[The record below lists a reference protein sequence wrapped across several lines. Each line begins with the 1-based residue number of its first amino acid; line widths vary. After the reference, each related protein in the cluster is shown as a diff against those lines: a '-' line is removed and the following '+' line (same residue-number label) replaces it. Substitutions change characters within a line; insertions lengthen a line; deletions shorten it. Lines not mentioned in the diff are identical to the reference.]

1 MTETGTPDRKAARAA
16 RKEARAK
23 ERQERETAKLRKEAA
38 KFDPDNRPDQPP
50 VRNIFAQE
58 QFGPFTLSGTTLKAG
73 MKSFDLHQTAI
84 EFMQGGKQKRF
95 TATRLVSGAAVGAM
109 LGPVGLLGLKR
120 KNLKANS
127 ITVADTNGQSYSYE
141 FKQKEALKAQ
151 QFVMKVQTI
160 QQGL

>member
-1 MTETGTPDRKAARAA
+1 MTETGTPDRKAERAA

-23 ERQERETAKLRKEAA
+23 QRQERETAKLRKEAA
-38 KFDPDNRPDQPP
+38 KFAQPAP
-50 VRNIFAQE
+50 PTRNIFAQE
-58 QFGPFTLSGTTLKAG
+58 EFGPFRLSGTTLKAG
-73 MKSFDLHQTAI
+73 GKSFDLHQTAI

-95 TATRLVSGAAVGAM
+95 TATRLASGAAVGAA

-127 ITVADTNGQSYSYE
+127 ITVADTNGQSFSYE
-141 FKQKEALKAQ
+141 FKAKENLAAQ

>member
-1 MTETGTPDRKAARAA
+1 M
-16 RKEARAK
+16 

-38 KFDPDNRPDQPP
+38 KFAPSAQPAPP

-58 QFGPFTLSGTTLKAG
+58 KFGPFTLSGTTLKAG